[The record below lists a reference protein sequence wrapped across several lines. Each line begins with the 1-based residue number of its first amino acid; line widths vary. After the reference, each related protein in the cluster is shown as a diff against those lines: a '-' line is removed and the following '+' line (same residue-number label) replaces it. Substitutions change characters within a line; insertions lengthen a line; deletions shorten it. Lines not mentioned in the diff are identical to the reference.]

1 MQELKEVIK
10 KLNKRRTETLE
21 QMGEVIGLAAQA
33 GAIISSARAKGDDVR
48 ELLESADLT
57 DEQGKRLERVAA
69 HQKKL
74 QDGDPTALRQI
85 MLWTEM
91 LPDPI
96 TTSVPSERKP
106 FFFPLIKVSQW
117 FINRSKPEAWTSD
130 MRTEFIRYAEPI
142 AKKYTELT
150 GKGS

>member
-33 GAIISSARAKGDDVR
+33 GAIISRARAKGEDIR
-48 ELLESADLT
+48 QLLESADLT

-69 HQKKL
+69 NQKKL
-74 QDGDPTALRQI
+74 QDGDPTAFRQI

-91 LPDPI
+91 SPDPI

-106 FFFPLIKVSQW
+106 FFFQIIKASQW
-117 FINRSKPEAWTSD
+117 FLNRSKPEAWTSD

-150 GKGS
+150 GKFS

>member
-10 KLNKRRTETLE
+10 KLNKKRTETLE

-48 ELLESADLT
+48 KLLESADLT

-74 QDGDPTALRQI
+74 QDGDPTALRQF

-117 FINRSKPEAWTSD
+117 FLNR
-130 MRTEFIRYAEPI
+130 
-142 AKKYTELT
+142 
-150 GKGS
+150 

>member
-1 MQELKEVIK
+1 MQNLKEVIK

-21 QMGEVIGLAAQA
+21 QIGEVIALAAEA
-33 GAIISSARAKGDDVR
+33 GAIISSARANGENVR
-48 ELLESADLT
+48 ELLDSVNLT

-69 HQKKL
+69 HKKKL
-74 QDGDPTALRQI
+74 QDNDPTALRQI

-130 MRTEFIRYAEPI
+130 MRLEFIRYAEPI

>member
-33 GAIISSARAKGDDVR
+33 GAIISSARAEGQNMP
-48 ELLESADLT
+48 ELLDGAGLT

-69 HQKKL
+69 HQRKL

-142 AKKYTELT
+142 AKKYTELM
-150 GKGS
+150 GKSS

>member
-1 MQELKEVIK
+1 
-10 KLNKRRTETLE
+10 
-21 QMGEVIGLAAQA
+21 
-33 GAIISSARAKGDDVR
+33 
-48 ELLESADLT
+48 
-57 DEQGKRLERVAA
+57 VAA

-117 FINRSKPEAWTSD
+117 FINRSKPEAWTPD

-150 GKGS
+150 GKSS

>member
-1 MQELKEVIK
+1 M
-10 KLNKRRTETLE
+10 
-21 QMGEVIGLAAQA
+21 
-33 GAIISSARAKGDDVR
+33 
-48 ELLESADLT
+48 
-57 DEQGKRLERVAA
+57 ERVAL

-74 QDGDPTALRQI
+74 QDGDPTVLRQI

-117 FINRSKPEAWTSD
+117 FLNRSKPEAWTSD

-150 GKGS
+150 GKSS

>member
-1 MQELKEVIK
+1 MQNLKEIIR

-21 QMGEVIGLAAQA
+21 QIGEVIALAAEA
-33 GAIISSARAKGDDVR
+33 GAIISSVRANGENVR
-48 ELLESADLT
+48 ELLDSVNLT

-69 HQKKL
+69 HKKKL
-74 QDGDPTALRQI
+74 QDNDPTALRQI

-130 MRTEFIRYAEPI
+130 MRLEFIRYAEPI

>member
-1 MQELKEVIK
+1 MQKLKEVIN

-33 GAIISSARAKGDDVR
+33 GAIISSARANGENVAA
-48 ELLESADLT
+48 LLESVELT
-57 DEQGKRLERVAA
+57 DEQGKRLERVAL

-74 QDGDPTALRQI
+74 QDGDPTVLRQI

-117 FINRSKPEAWTSD
+117 FTNRSKPEAWTSD

-142 AKKYTELT
+142 AKKYIEIRER
-150 GKGS
+150 SS

>member
-33 GAIISSARAKGDDVR
+33 GAIISSARAKGQNMP
-48 ELLESADLT
+48 ELLDGAGLT

-150 GKGS
+150 DKGS

>member
-1 MQELKEVIK
+1 MQELKEIIK
-10 KLNKRRTETLE
+10 KLNKKRTETLE
-21 QMGEVIGLAAQA
+21 QMGEVIGLAAKA
-33 GAIISSARAKGDDVR
+33 GSIISNARAKGMNIR
-48 ELLESADLT
+48 EVLQSADLT

-117 FINRSKPEAWTSD
+117 FINRSKPEAWTPD

-150 GKGS
+150 VNGS

>member
-10 KLNKRRTETLE
+10 KLNKRRSETLE

-33 GAIISSARAKGDDVR
+33 GAIISNARSKGEDVPA
-48 ELLESADLT
+48 LLESADLT
-57 DEQGKRLERVAA
+57 DEQGKRLERVAS

-117 FINRSKPEAWTSD
+117 FINRSKPEAWTPD

-150 GKGS
+150 VKGS

>member
-1 MQELKEVIK
+1 MQNLKEIIK

-21 QMGEVIGLAAQA
+21 QIGEVIALAAEA
-33 GAIISSARAKGDDVR
+33 GAIISSVRANGENVR
-48 ELLESADLT
+48 ELLDSVNLT

-69 HQKKL
+69 HKKKL
-74 QDGDPTALRQI
+74 QDNDPTALRQI

-130 MRTEFIRYAEPI
+130 MRLEFIRYAEPI